1 MALEVEE
8 LKSDLLFNQSY
19 ILDASLLRARVDLYP
34 LLSFDFP
41 SASDLLVS
49 SQFVVYRFVN

>member
-1 MALEVEE
+1 MALGVGE

-41 SASDLLVS
+41 SASDLLMLCL
-49 SQFVVYRFVN
+49 